1 MKTSSQS
8 SGSSWWRAAL
18 RPALIRSLV
27 WGAVAGG
34 LAALVRYRLIQL
46 DYFRNTCDVDV
57 MPSWCWP
64 RYVIIWSFNNYVFA
78 IVSVALGVWALL
90 QPFRRSVALGAVV
103 FGAVGL
109 VLYNAEPASLGL
121 VLGLIALARD

>member
-8 SGSSWWRAAL
+8 SGLSRWRVAVG
-18 RPALIRSLV
+18 PVLIRGLV

-34 LAALVRYRLIQL
+34 LGALIRYRLIQP

-78 IVSVALGVWALL
+78 IVSVALGAWTLL
-90 QPFRRSVALGAVV
+90 QPFRLGVALGAIV
-103 FGAVGL
+103 FGAAGL
-109 VLYNAEPASLGL
+109 ALYDAEPASLGL
-121 VLGLIALARD
+121 VLGLIALARN